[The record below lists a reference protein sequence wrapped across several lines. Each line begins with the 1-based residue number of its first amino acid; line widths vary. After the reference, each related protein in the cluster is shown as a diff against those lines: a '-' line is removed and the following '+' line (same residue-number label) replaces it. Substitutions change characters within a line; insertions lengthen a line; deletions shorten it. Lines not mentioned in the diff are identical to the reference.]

1 MGGLG
6 MRTKIQF
13 VVCIL
18 LSASAVTEAH
28 ADEYGFS
35 TYGLGSAA
43 FGAGITYNFE
53 NTARDY

>member
-1 MGGLG
+1 